1 MKRKQP
7 LNLTYFYSVSYD
19 KNGNLSFLKTRST
32 VGGYE
37 NSRVIPP
44 PLVLKDLTIRDKLL
58 YVKRHTLLNSY
69 KCIQQE
75 ISLL

>member
-7 LNLTYFYSVSYD
+7 LNLTCFYSVSYD
-19 KNGNLSFLKTRST
+19 KNGNLSFLKTRSA

-44 PLVLKDLTIRDKLL
+44 PLVLKDLIIRDKLL

>member
-19 KNGNLSFLKTRST
+19 KNGNLSFLKNLKYRR
-32 VGGYE
+32 GYE
-37 NSRVIPP
+37 NSRVISP